1 MEGRGADYWKE
12 TQKVGGYRGNT
23 FIKPPAGGD
32 GGLRGGGERGAA
44 RWLQITVVSAAAF
57 SRWRSVE
64 EGRRGRVSQNMLA
77 NCHTHTLT
85 RTRANTHGHTLQR
98 RVKSRRLENESTR
111 FSSSTRE
118 LTEEPQCCK
127 KKKKEKKNFW
137 LDWSWEGRGR
147 RRRS

>member
-1 MEGRGADYWKE
+1 MDCGWDGGQGGQITGRN

-32 GGLRGGGERGAA
+32 GGLGGGKSGAA

-64 EGRRGRVSQNMLA
+64 RGTTGPGLPKHVGQLP
-77 NCHTHTLT
+77 HTHTLT
-85 RTRANTHGHTLQR
+85 RTRANARGHALQR
-98 RVKSRRLENESTR
+98 RVKSRRLENESPR

-118 LTEEPQCCK
+118 LTEGPQCCK
-127 KKKKEKKNFW
+127 KKEEEKEKK
-137 LDWSWEGRGR
+137 LLA
-147 RRRS
+147 